1 MCPREQGIVN
11 QAAPL
16 GTQEPVHLTNLVANL
31 REQCLG
37 TKCWVELLDPNYSKE
52 RSWHWDSLVFAVSH
66 ACRQEAH
73 AVVIGLTPSDSQI
86 SFPFHSELSS

>member
-11 QAAPL
+11 QAGPL

-37 TKCWVELLDPNYSKE
+37 TKCWVELLGPQLLK
-52 RSWHWDSLVFAVSH
+52 RKKLALGLVFAMSH

-73 AVVIGLTPSDSQI
+73 AVIIGVTPSDSQI
-86 SFPFHSELSS
+86 SFPFYSELSS